1 MILLSV
7 FESFLQMCPE
17 FIDAWTAKY
26 KKERKSTAKVMH
38 YILLML
44 WVHMNASTYHS
55 RWANLLHWAATGCCC
70 NSASA
75 WLNWRGWFRVDEG
88 DGERESEMDND
99 DSLICLHMT
108 QLFPIFSIHVFP
120 WVQSRVRLR
129 VMWCCSEYSIF
140 NYTRHHYCCQ
150 KLWSQQLICPP
161 LFFLFYR
168 NWRENQ
174 GNFVPIKFLSIYYFI
189 YYLYYLMLFFKASQL
204 NF

>member
-1 MILLSV
+1 MLLLSV

-55 RWANLLHWAATGCCC
+55 WWTNLLHWAATGCCC

-99 DSLICLHMT
+99 DSLICLHMM
-108 QLFPIFSIHVFP
+108 QLFPIFSIYMFP

-129 VMWCCSEYSIF
+129 VMWCCSECSIF
-140 NYTRHHYCCQ
+140 NYTRHHYSCQ
-150 KLWSQQLICPP
+150 KLQSQQLICPP
-161 LFFLFYR
+161 LFFFILQELRRKPRKFCTKKIFSFFLFITL
-168 NWRENQ
+168 
-174 GNFVPIKFLSIYYFI
+174 FIIYI
-189 YYLYYLMLFFKASQL
+189 TSCCFF
-204 NF
+204 